1 MANAGAPVLVE
12 TEDGPQLHFLGA
24 DDRGLELTSWSRTT
38 AAGWA
43 GGHPRHDGQRHRPR
57 RRRLMSIDPSRYV
70 VGPGSTV
77 EDVDLDEEDVRLLDG
92 RRLTSE
98 LAEKMARDGVAEAR
112 RRNLIP
118 GGKSLGGDGSHSPRV
133 QFRVPESLR
142 AAAEAKAAA
151 EGVSLSVLAREALEH
166 YLAS

>member
-1 MANAGAPVLVE
+1 
-12 TEDGPQLHFLGA
+12 
-24 DDRGLELTSWSRTT
+24 
-38 AAGWA
+38 
-43 GGHPRHDGQRHRPR
+43 
-57 RRRLMSIDPSRYV
+57 MSIDPSRYV

>member
-1 MANAGAPVLVE
+1 
-12 TEDGPQLHFLGA
+12 
-24 DDRGLELTSWSRTT
+24 
-38 AAGWA
+38 
-43 GGHPRHDGQRHRPR
+43 
-57 RRRLMSIDPSRYV
+57 MSTVDPGRYV
-70 VGPGSTV
+70 VGPASTI
-77 EDVDLDEEDVRLLDG
+77 EDVDLVKEDLRLRDG
-92 RRLTSE
+92 RRLTNE
-98 LAEKMARDGVAEAR
+98 LADKMAREGVAEAR

-151 EGVSLSVLAREALEH
+151 EGVSLSVLFREALEH